1 MIGKPLTV
9 GGGASSVSFVGYERC
24 KISLGSSASATVC
37 GTASGVS
44 QKVSGV
50 DLAYFSFADGIF
62 TCAKAGAYTIKYF
75 ARGAQGTSQATGPSV
90 NNSYKVYKNSTSI
103 ASGNA
108 AGTGGA
114 TGSVEVTLAID
125 DTVYMTC
132 GNTSTTNTQEHE
144 GGLVILTA

>member
-1 MIGKPLTV
+1 MIGKALTV

-24 KISLGSSASATVC
+24 KISLAKSSSATVC
-37 GTASGVS
+37 GPAGGVS

-50 DLAYFSFADGIF
+50 DSAYFSFADGIF
-62 TCAKAGAYTIKYF
+62 TCVKAGTYTIKYF
-75 ARGAQGTSQATGPSV
+75 ARGAQGTSGADGPSV

-114 TGSVEVTLAID
+114 RGSVEISLAVN

-132 GNTSTTNTQEHE
+132 VNASTSNTQEHE